1 MFAHFY
7 LLDLLCF
14 VKMSRERTLKN
25 RIISIL
31 PLYVSKECPAYY
43 ELKQAIEGIADEKFM
58 EIMNQ
63 KPQSI
68 SQQIHHLIDDIFFF
82 INDNYQITHAQG
94 EQLDSF
100 INGIKKIVIDILNE
114 NEDMK
119 TQISDLQIR
128 TGYLE
133 EEIQVLRSEKYETIK
148 RRMIGEILGPIIQ
161 EIRGKMVDDNVPNHY
176 YCKMM
181 IIACLLHEK
190 GETISWEIANFNR
203 MNHPVHFNLNG
214 PCD

>member
-1 MFAHFY
+1 
-7 LLDLLCF
+7 
-14 VKMSRERTLKN
+14 MSRERTLKN
-25 RIISIL
+25 RIISII

-100 INGIKKIVIDILNE
+100 IN
-114 NEDMK
+114 
-119 TQISDLQIR
+119 
-128 TGYLE
+128 
-133 EEIQVLRSEKYETIK
+133 
-148 RRMIGEILGPIIQ
+148 
-161 EIRGKMVDDNVPNHY
+161 EIRGGPRHRTLGG
-176 YCKMM
+176 CKMF
-181 IIACLLHEK
+181 LGGEK
-190 GETISWEIANFNR
+190 HFWGGVKIFLGEHKNF
-203 MNHPVHFNLNG
+203 F
-214 PCD
+214 